1 MKVLVDTY
9 NALHT
14 TGILP
19 PELAGMDAP
28 ALVEA
33 LMRGRWARNQILLV
47 CDGTAPAGQRATH
60 AGGIRTIYAGPGCE
74 ADDLIEQLIERS
86 DAPTRLL
93 VVSSDRRIIK
103 AARRRRCH
111 SMSSA
116 AFLRTITHDHERS
129 SARKQG
135 RADTKRSPDHL
146 SAKAAK
152 TWRDTFGIDEADI
165 AEFTEL
171 ARNPPPPPPPAPKPA
186 AAPQPP
192 VPRPR
197 NPAAGELP
205 EDVIA
210 EAMRMLEE
218 EDPG

>member
-14 TGILP
+14 TGVLP

-28 ALVEA
+28 SLVEA
-33 LMRGRWARNQILLV
+33 LTRGRWARNQVLLV
-47 CDGTAPAGQRATH
+47 CDGTAPQGQRATH

-111 SMSSA
+111 SMRSD
-116 AFLRTITHDHERS
+116 AFLRTIAHDHERAGIRAS
-129 SARKQG
+129 R
-135 RADTKRSPDHL
+135 RADTNKAPEHL
-146 SAKAAK
+146 SSKAARS
-152 TWRDTFGIDEADI
+152 WRDTFGIDEADI

-171 ARNPPPPPPPAPKPA
+171 ARNPPPPPPAPKSAP
-186 AAPQPP
+186 APQPP

-197 NPAAGELP
+197 NPAVGELP